1 MGRIAL
7 SKAAIKSWS
16 MKTNSSF
23 LYRWLGRF
31 AVLPLYLGATLY
43 AAPLTWFPGP
53 PLNQAVDGAATT
65 AAYGLGN
72 ILIGGDYY
80 FTSYTASL
88 DATNNNWTPLPTM
101 YSIRIAG
108 GAAGNGDP
116 ILVYGGSD
124 GTTSQSTALFYSP
137 SGDAV
142 PAAGSMSV
150 ARSYLGYASDNNGN
164 AYAIGGLDDSGNVL
178 SSVEVFIIESTTATW
193 SSIASLPTGRY
204 NFPAAFDGND
214 YIYVFGGRTNQTSGT
229 EIASVLRYSVS
240 GNNWTSVAP
249 LPVAVAG
256 SGAAF
261 GADGKFYVVGGVAGG
276 VTTNLVQVYN
286 PAANTWAISTPLLEG
301 LSASAMSVDGLGRL
315 ILMGG
320 LDTNGYDVNHVWR
333 SQLLGTP
340 DSSPV
345 LTQFPTTNANYQATY
360 SSTIGGTGNPQPV
373 FLLAAGPTN
382 MNVDYFSG
390 QITWTPSGAAQIGS
404 IPVTI
409 AATNYAGATNY
420 SFTIQAAPPPPSTPT
435 NLTVVSASDTSV
447 TLAWAPEDPLV
458 GPVTFTVYWKH
469 SSGGRVPVTEYTLE
483 ATTSSNTVTI
493 PFAIGTTHVLVVKA
507 SANGHTTAYS
517 ASVAATT
524 TRPEPPSNARL
535 TGITS
540 TTFSLAW
547 DPSPGPAQNPNF
559 SPITSYSIVQYIPG
573 GGIVPKVTG
582 ITGTSGTVTGLT
594 PNSSAYWTVEAFDAQ
609 GYGAYSSL
617 DLVAVTNPIPVP
629 PLLNGAGQLVNGSFQ
644 LTATE
649 RGSAVQTVLIQASFN
664 LADPNS
670 WVQIGSVYPGTNTFT
685 FTDTNA
691 FQFPARFYRMVVQ

>member
-1 MGRIAL
+1 
-7 SKAAIKSWS
+7 
-16 MKTNSSF
+16 MKTKHSF
-23 LYRWLGRF
+23 LFRWLGRF
-31 AVLPLYLGATLY
+31 APVPLYLGAAVY

-53 PLNQAVDGAATT
+53 PLNGAVHGAATT
-65 AAYGLGN
+65 DSSGFGN

-88 DATNNNWTPLPTM
+88 GATSNNWLGLFPMPGV
-101 YSIRIAG
+101 RIAG
-108 GAAGNGDP
+108 GVAGNGDP

-124 GTTSQSTALFYSP
+124 GTTSQSTALYYSP

-164 AYAIGGLDDSGNVL
+164 AYAIGGLDDAGNVL
-178 SSVEVFIIESTTATW
+178 SSAEVISVDPPGAGW
-193 SSIASLPTGRY
+193 SSIAGLPSGRY

-214 YIYVFGGRTNQTSGT
+214 NIYVFGGRTNQTSGT

-240 GNNWTSVAP
+240 GNSWTSVAP

-276 VTTNLVQVYN
+276 ATTNVVQVYN
-286 PAANTWAISTPLLEG
+286 PAADTWAISTPLLEG
-301 LSASAMSVDGLGRL
+301 LSASAMGVDSLGRL
-315 ILMGG
+315 LLMGG

-340 DSSPV
+340 DSPPV
-345 LTQFPTTNANYQATY
+345 LTQFPTTTAKYQVTY
-360 SSTIGGTGNPQPV
+360 ASTIGGTGNPQPV
-373 FLLAAGPTN
+373 FLLVSGPTN
-382 MNVDYFSG
+382 MTVDYFSG
-390 QITWTPSGAAQIGS
+390 QITWTPFGAAQIGS

-409 AATNYAGATNY
+409 TATNYAGATNY
-420 SFTIQAAPPPPSTPT
+420 SFTIQAAPPLPSTPT
-435 NLTVVSASDTSV
+435 NVTVVSASDTSV
-447 TLAWAPEDPLV
+447 TLTWAPEDPLV
-458 GPVTFTVYWKH
+458 GPVTFNVYWVH
-469 SSGGRVPVTEYTLE
+469 SAGPHGGTAYTLQ
-483 ATTSSNTVTI
+483 ATTSTNSVTL
-493 PFAIGTTHVLVVKA
+493 PFAMGSSHALELTA
-507 SANGHTTAYS
+507 SANGHTSGYS
-517 ASVAATT
+517 ASVVATT
-524 TRPEPPSNARL
+524 TRPQPPTNARL
-535 TGITS
+535 TGVTS
-540 TTFSLAW
+540 TTLSLAW
-547 DPSPGPAQNPNF
+547 DASPGPAQNPNF

-573 GGIVPKVTG
+573 AGIVPKATG

-594 PNSSAYWTVEAFDAQ
+594 PNSSAFWTVEAFDAE
-609 GYGAYSSL
+609 GNGAYSSL
-617 DLVAVTNPIPVP
+617 DLVAVTNPLPVP
-629 PLLNGAGQLVNGSFQ
+629 PVLNGAGQLANGSFQ
-644 LTATE
+644 FTATE
-649 RGSAVQTVLIQASFN
+649 NGSAVQTVLIQASAN